1 MTDVT
6 DVDVVV
12 IGLGPGGEAT
22 ANKLA
27 QAGLSVVA
35 VERHLAGGEC
45 PYYGCIPSKMMIRA
59 ADVLA
64 ESRRIPQLAG
74 DSTTTPSWAPVA
86 ERIRVEATADWDD
99 TVAVDRLKDAGADVV
114 RGHGR
119 LTGPGTVEVD
129 GRAYRASRAVVMN
142 TGTAPSAPPIE
153 GLAATP
159 YWTNRDVVK
168 VTEVPASLAVIGAGA
183 IACEL
188 AQAFARFGVQVTLL
202 EVADRILAPEE
213 PETSELMTSVLARDG
228 VRVMPGVEIAS
239 VAYADGRFTIDLGD
253 ETVGVDKLLV
263 AAGRRPQIADLGIDT
278 VGLDPDARSVETDDR
293 MRVLLD
299 GQPVEKLYAVG
310 DITGRGA
317 FTHMSLYEAA
327 VVVRDVLGEP
337 AEEPDFRAVPR
348 VTFTDP
354 EVGSVGITEKQARD
368 EGLAVRIGAAGLPE
382 SSRGWLHMA
391 GNDGLI
397 KLVVADGLLVGAT
410 SIGPMGGEVLS
421 MLTLAVHAKVPV
433 GTLETMIFAYP
444 TFHGAVRD
452 ALTDLAEQSEKPSEK
467 QS

>member
-1 MTDVT
+1 
-6 DVDVVV
+6 
-12 IGLGPGGEAT
+12 
-22 ANKLA
+22 
-27 QAGLSVVA
+27 
-35 VERHLAGGEC
+35 
-45 PYYGCIPSKMMIRA
+45 
-59 ADVLA
+59 
-64 ESRRIPQLAG
+64 
-74 DSTTTPSWAPVA
+74 
-86 ERIRVEATADWDD
+86 
-99 TVAVDRLKDAGADVV
+99 
-114 RGHGR
+114 
-119 LTGPGTVEVD
+119 
-129 GRAYRASRAVVMN
+129 
-142 TGTAPSAPPIE
+142 
-153 GLAATP
+153 
-159 YWTNRDVVK
+159 
-168 VTEVPASLAVIGAGA
+168 
-183 IACEL
+183 
-188 AQAFARFGVQVTLL
+188 
-202 EVADRILAPEE
+202 
-213 PETSELMTSVLARDG
+213 
-228 VRVMPGVEIAS
+228 
-239 VAYADGRFTIDLGD
+239 
-253 ETVGVDKLLV
+253 
-263 AAGRRPQIADLGIDT
+263 
-278 VGLDPDARSVETDDR
+278 
-293 MRVLLD
+293 
-299 GQPVEKLYAVG
+299 
-310 DITGRGA
+310 
-317 FTHMSLYEAA
+317 MSLYEAA